1 MYRIIYRRSAVQA
14 WTIEPQPSKA
24 AAYAR
29 KHALRRALFA
39 AVVQTQ
45 DAAGN
50 WIDA

>member
-1 MYRIIYRRSAVQA
+1 MYRILYRRSAARA

-24 AAYAR
+24 AAHAR